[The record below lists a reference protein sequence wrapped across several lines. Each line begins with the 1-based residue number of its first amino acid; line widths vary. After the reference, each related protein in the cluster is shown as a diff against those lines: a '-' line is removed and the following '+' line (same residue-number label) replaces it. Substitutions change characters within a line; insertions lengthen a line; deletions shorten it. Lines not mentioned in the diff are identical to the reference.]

1 MKKLSLLD
9 DLFLWLERRHQP
21 MHVAGLLI
29 FSYPKGSPAD
39 YVTRLAEQMRQ
50 CSEPTYPF
58 DQRLVERWRGNVWE
72 HDPVFDINHHFRHV
86 ALPRP
91 GGIKELLTFV
101 SIEHSNLL
109 DRSRPLWESYLI
121 EAMNGRHFAIY
132 TKVHHSLLDGI
143 SGMRATMRMLGDD
156 PNRLDMPPIWQMPPS
171 KRMLR
176 DQPTEGLLSTL
187 RLAGS
192 VVGSQL
198 STVRPVVSALYDTI
212 KAAREN
218 PEYANV
224 FKAPP
229 CRLNQPITGS
239 RRFAAQ
245 SFERSRLK
253 AIAEKTGSTTNDII
267 LAICGSALRH
277 YLLSYDCLPEQP
289 LVAMVPVSL
298 RKDDSIGGNQ
308 VGVILAN
315 LATHVKGSLNRL
327 EVIKQSVEEAKEKF
341 HRMNKDEAINYTAL
355 TLAPSGITLLT
366 GLLPKWL
373 AFNVV
378 ISNVPGPDKTQYWNG
393 ARLERFY
400 PVSAIV
406 NHMALNITIISY
418 EGRLEFGI
426 VGCRRTL
433 PSMQRL
439 LQYLDDALIELET
452 DLGLHKP
459 VKRNKK
465 GKQQPV
471 E

>member
-327 EVIKQSVEEAKEKF
+327 EVIKQSVEEAKEK
-341 HRMNKDEAINYTAL
+341 
-355 TLAPSGITLLT
+355 
-366 GLLPKWL
+366 
-373 AFNVV
+373 
-378 ISNVPGPDKTQYWNG
+378 
-393 ARLERFY
+393 
-400 PVSAIV
+400 
-406 NHMALNITIISY
+406 
-418 EGRLEFGI
+418 
-426 VGCRRTL
+426 
-433 PSMQRL
+433 
-439 LQYLDDALIELET
+439 
-452 DLGLHKP
+452 
-459 VKRNKK
+459 
-465 GKQQPV
+465 
-471 E
+471 